1 MTDLSLEE
9 RRNRSNRA
17 KAALDDL
24 GWVFD
29 AYEDKLTEGWK
40 QSNYDQA
47 EHREVIWHRLRTLK
61 GLKGGLVSFINDYED
76 EQVLHD
82 ARERNRTD

>member
-9 RRNRSNRA
+9 RRNRANRA

-24 GWVFD
+24 GWAFES
-29 AYEDKLTEGWK
+29 YEDKLTEGWK
-40 QSNYDQA
+40 QSNFDQA

-61 GLKGGLVSFINDYED
+61 GLKDGLVSFINDYED

>member
-1 MTDLSLEE
+1 MTELTLEE
-9 RRNRSNRA
+9 RRIRSSRA

-24 GWVFD
+24 GWAFD
-29 AYEDKLTEGWK
+29 AYENKLTEGWK
-40 QSNYDQA
+40 QSNFDQA

-61 GLKGGLVSFINDYED
+61 GLKDGLVSFINDYED